1 MDFNQKAHIW
11 ESISLSQKQAAD
23 DLIKLLNV
31 QSKDKILDIG
41 CGTGYL
47 TDKLYQLSNYTSG
60 MDNADNMIE
69 VAKELRPHINFFTGD
84 AEELNYDEQYDLITT
99 NAVTYYFKD
108 IAGTFKKF
116 HKALKKNG
124 HYALQSQVLRT
135 PQFSYAFTKLEQD
148 SVTRD
153 VFSTFKLPINIL
165 DIPDLVCILKS
176 QNFEIQ
182 HTQLIEYETEYTIEQ
197 AMDVFKSGAA
207 TPYLNP
213 TAYSVPLTEEYIN
226 GFWRVIET
234 SLKEQLSNNKII
246 LGFPRC
252 FIIAKKC

>member
-1 MDFNQKAHIW
+1 M
-11 ESISLSQKQAAD
+11 
-23 DLIKLLNV
+23 
-31 QSKDKILDIG
+31 
-41 CGTGYL
+41 
-47 TDKLYQLSNYTSG
+47 
-60 MDNADNMIE
+60 
-69 VAKELRPHINFFTGD
+69 
-84 AEELNYDEQYDLITT
+84 
-99 NAVTYYFKD
+99 
-108 IAGTFKKF
+108 
-116 HKALKKNG
+116 
-124 HYALQSQVLRT
+124 LRT

-252 FIIAKKC
+252 FIIHLTHFEKRKNLSIPIEDLFHNKKLLNKFNVDDIIEIGRLYARYKFTKDK